1 MYLQRTTFH
10 PKQTGLSTEESV
22 KFYVNPFVEIEN
34 VTLSYSEEIRE
45 PAVQGLSMS
54 ISEGEFCAVVGPSGC
69 GKSTLMK
76 LVTGL
81 LFPQTGEIRVNGGK
95 VNSALKI
102 AGMAFQNP
110 VMLPWRK
117 TLENL
122 LLPLE
127 IVSPHRERLR
137 REKQTYVKQAQE
149 LLKTVGLEGCG
160 DQYPWELSGGMQ
172 QRASLC
178 RALIHEPK
186 LLMLDEPFAALDSFT
201 REELWCVMRD
211 LWQKKGF
218 TVILVTHD
226 LPEAVFLADRIFVMS
241 SRPGRILVER
251 KVDLPRPRELDL
263 CFTPEFTSIVHE
275 LRGHISEARA

>member
-22 KFYVNPFVEIEN
+22 KICVNPFVEIEN
-34 VTLSYSEEIRE
+34 VTLSYSEEIRD
-45 PAVQGLSMS
+45 PAVQELSMS

-81 LFPQTGEIRVNGGK
+81 LFPQTGEIRVNGRK

-122 LLPLE
+122 LLPYSSVL
-127 IVSPHRERLR
+127 
-137 REKQTYVKQAQE
+137 
-149 LLKTVGLEGCG
+149 
-160 DQYPWELSGGMQ
+160 
-172 QRASLC
+172 LC
-178 RALIHEPK
+178 RV
-186 LLMLDEPFAALDSFT
+186 SGQT
-201 REELWCVMRD
+201 
-211 LWQKKGF
+211 
-218 TVILVTHD
+218 
-226 LPEAVFLADRIFVMS
+226 
-241 SRPGRILVER
+241 
-251 KVDLPRPRELDL
+251 
-263 CFTPEFTSIVHE
+263 
-275 LRGHISEARA
+275 

>member
-1 MYLQRTTFH
+1 M
-10 PKQTGLSTEESV
+10 K
-22 KFYVNPFVEIEN
+22 PFVEIEN
-34 VTLSYSEEIRE
+34 VTLSYSDELRE
-45 PAVQGLSMS
+45 PAVQDLS
-54 ISEGEFCAVVGPSGC
+54 ISIEEGEFSAVVGPSGC

-81 LFPQTGEIRVNGGK
+81 LFPQAGQVRVDGAQ
-95 VNSALKI
+95 VDSPLKI

-137 REKQTYVKQAQE
+137 KEKKAYHQQAEE

-160 DQYPWELSGGMQ
+160 DQYPWQLSGGMQ

-211 LWQKKGF
+211 LWQQKKF

-241 SRPGRILVER
+241 SRPGKILVER
-251 KVDLPRPRELDL
+251 KIDLPRPRELDL

-275 LRGHISEARA
+275 LRGHISEARS

>member
-1 MYLQRTTFH
+1 M
-10 PKQTGLSTEESV
+10 
-22 KFYVNPFVEIEN
+22 NPFVEIEN
-34 VTLSYSEEIRE
+34 VTLSYADEVRE
-45 PAVQGLSMS
+45 PALQGLSMS
-54 ISEGEFCAVVGPSGC
+54 INEGEFSAVVGPSGC

-81 LFPQTGEIRVNGGK
+81 LFPQAGEVRVNGEE
-95 VNSALKI
+95 VESPLKI

-137 REKQTYVKQAQE
+137 REKQAYVKQAEE

-160 DQYPWELSGGMQ
+160 DQYPWQLSGGMQ

-241 SRPGRILVER
+241 SRPGRILVES
-251 KVDLPRPRELDL
+251 KVDLPRPRELEL
-263 CFTPEFTSIVHE
+263 CFTPEFISIVHE
-275 LRGHISEARA
+275 LRGHISEART